1 MSDMQT
7 KAKPTIASS
16 APTHDADGTTA
27 HPAAVEFIERMGL
40 HAQADGMPRI
50 AGRIMGLMVLDG
62 GPLAFGQ
69 LAERLQVSRGSIST
83 NVRLLEGMGVI
94 ERVAKPGDR
103 GDYFRLADEP
113 YRALISGVRERAAK
127 GERAAREAS
136 EALGSAI
143 DRATRERLEK
153 LGMFYGALGNGV
165 AAIEAELNGH

>member
-1 MSDMQT
+1 MTDTQT
-7 KAKPTIASS
+7 KARPTTASGV
-16 APTHDADGTTA
+16 PTHDADRPTA

-69 LAERLQVSRGSIST
+69 LADRLQVSRGSIST

-127 GERAAREAS
+127 GERAAREAG
-136 EALGSAI
+136 EALADMI
-143 DRATRERLEK
+143 DGAARERLDK
-153 LGMFYGALGNGV
+153 LGAFYGALGSGV
-165 AAIEAELNGH
+165 AAIEAELNEH